1 MATSAREFAV
11 NLYEEHLEDA
21 SFLYRQTAALRK
33 AADLPW
39 PRLADFEERLEANLD
54 ALVIGGALALEVCQ
68 RRAQEG
74 DAGELF
80 AAVSVFCR
88 NEAAP
93 LLAETW
99 RTLDYQNPAR
109 TQAVVD
115 ALKYDLPQSWQPSI
129 QRAIERGDPR
139 QLPLVARVCAFRGE
153 PFAKLLKQRASA
165 DGGAGAD
172 VVTAVGRLPDRAHA
186 DSVLFEG
193 CRHED
198 STVKCAAYW
207 GLLRMGHRDALH
219 QCVLLAA
226 HQDWPQVLVG
236 LAGDRAA
243 VGVLRQRVDAG
254 HATPD
259 TLLALGL
266 LGDVTA
272 ARCLTKALVSDEL
285 APAAAEALHW
295 ITGAPL
301 FEETFEPE
309 EVEEIALFDHELSAW
324 RERGELPRR
333 ADGQPFG
340 TTVKELITD
349 AEVWNDWLDT
359 HATQFDPQYRYRR
372 GQPYSARTVLA
383 CLLDETVSNRMR
395 QLAYEELCIRFGN
408 DVPFDT
414 DLPVR
419 QQTRALRAIA
429 DRLTSRESQLP
440 TGQW

>member
-21 SFLYRQTAALRK
+21 SFLYRQIAALRK
-33 AADLPW
+33 ASELPW

-54 ALVIGGALALEVCQ
+54 ALVVGGTLALEVCQ

-99 RTLDYQNPAR
+99 RTLDYQDDAK

-115 ALKYDLPQSWQPSI
+115 ALKYDLPPSWQPSI

-139 QLPLVARVCAFRGE
+139 QLRLVARVCAFRGE
-153 PFAKLLKQRASA
+153 PFARLLKKRAEA
-165 DGGAGAD
+165 NGGADAD
-172 VVTAVGRLPDRAHA
+172 VVAAVGRLPDRAHA
-186 DSVLFEG
+186 DSVVIEG
-193 CRHED
+193 CLNED
-198 STVKCAAYW
+198 STVKRAAYW
-207 GLLRMGHRDALH
+207 GLLRMGNQDALR

-243 VGVLRQRVDAG
+243 ADVLRQRVDAG
-254 HATPD
+254 NATAE

-266 LGDVTA
+266 LGDFTA
-272 ARCLTKALVSDEL
+272 ARSMTKALASDDL

-301 FEETFEPE
+301 YEETFVPE
-309 EVEEIALFDHELSAW
+309 EVEEITLFDHELSAW
-324 RERGELPRR
+324 RERGQLPRR

-349 AEVWNDWLDT
+349 TQVWSDWLDT
-359 HATQFDPQYRYRR
+359 HATQFDPRYRYRR
-372 GQPYSARTVLA
+372 GQPYCARAVLA
-383 CLLDETVSNRMR
+383 CLLDETVPNRMR
-395 QLAYEELCIRFGN
+395 QLAYEELCIRFGC

-419 QQTRALRAIA
+419 KQNQALRTIA
-429 DRLTSRESQLP
+429 GWVAGGKAQLAA
-440 TGQW
+440 GRW